1 LEWLLGKVWG
11 YLGMIRKKCEE
22 YRPTSH
28 TYIGNATIDSILALR
43 LHAMQSGLDDYTD
56 QMTQPTMSKQ

>member
-1 LEWLLGKVWG
+1 
-11 YLGMIRKKCEE
+11 MIRKKCEE